1 MTVDLQQRPLQT
13 PGYHIEALDGEL
25 LLFNPASDQILQ
37 TNQSGA
43 LVWQLCDGHRTLA
56 EITDM
61 LAAAYPDDA
70 AAIAADV
77 PEILAEF
84 ARHGAIYWQQ

>member
-1 MTVDLQQRPLQT
+1 MDLQKRPLPT
-13 PGYHIEALDGEL
+13 PNFRIETLDGEL

-43 LVWQLCDGHRTLA
+43 LVWQLCDGRRTIA
-56 EITDM
+56 DITAV

-70 AAIAADV
+70 SAITTDV
-77 PEILAEF
+77 PDILASF
-84 ARHGAIYWQQ
+84 ASHGAIHWQ

>member
-1 MTVDLQQRPLQT
+1 MNLQQRPFPT

-43 LVWQLCDGHRTLA
+43 LVWQLCDGRRTVA
-56 EITDM
+56 DITAV
-61 LAAAYPDDA
+61 LAAAYPAAA
-70 AAIAADV
+70 AAITADV
-77 PEILAEF
+77 PDILAAF
-84 ARHGAIYWQQ
+84 ASHGAIRWQ